1 MRSYVFIAGGIGITP
16 FRSMVQSLLD
26 TNQQAPI
33 TLFYIV
39 HDMEEVLFED
49 VFKKAQKQLKT
60 KVIYLVDK
68 KLTKEVI
75 TNNVTAYTDPLY
87 YISGPQEMV
96 LAYAELLRSIGV
108 PAEQIKTDLFTGY
121 DS

>member
-16 FRSMVQSLLD
+16 FRSMIQSLLD
-26 TNQQAPI
+26 TNQQVPI

-39 HDMEEVLFED
+39 HDAGEVLFGD
-49 VFKKAQKQLKT
+49 VFEKAQKHLET
-60 KVIYLVDK
+60 KVIYVVDK
-68 KLTKEVI
+68 KLTEDVI
-75 TNNVTAYTDPLY
+75 TKNVKAYKDPLY